1 MKLFPIMLAGTA
13 AMLLAGCNEGPGE
26 ARNQTAQEVAS
37 EMKKISMKP
46 GEWETT
52 QEVIDVKIEGAP
64 EGMPTGI
71 MEAMKGR
78 KNTVKTCITP
88 EQAANPSAD
97 FLTSQ
102 KDSKCTY
109 SGFEMNDG
117 KIKGAVSC
125 PSPEGG
131 KADIALDG
139 NYSSEGYQMNMEM
152 KTAGMGG
159 DGSSNMT
166 MHMKMRTTGKRV
178 GECTQAQEGTV
189 PEKQ

>member
-13 AMLLAGCNEGPGE
+13 AMLLSACDKGPGE
-26 ARNQTAQEVAS
+26 AKNQTAQEVAS
-37 EMKKISMKP
+37 EMKKITMKP

-52 QEVIDVKIEGAP
+52 QEVIDVKIENAP
-64 EGMPTGI
+64 EGMPSGM

-78 KNTVKTCITP
+78 KNTVRTCITP

-97 FLTSQ
+97 FLTAQ

-109 SGFEMNDG
+109 SGFEMTGG
-117 KIKGAVSC
+117 KISGAVSC

-131 KADIALDG
+131 KADITLDG
-139 NYSSEGYQMNMEM
+139 DYSSEGYQMNMEM
-152 KTAGMGG
+152 KAVGMGG
-159 DGSSNMT
+159 PQASNMT
-166 MHMKMRTTGKRV
+166 MHMKMRTSGKRV
-178 GECTQAQEGTV
+178 GECTQA